1 MIIGDKKVREIVVTN
16 KEKELIISIT
26 DNDIITRD
34 GCSVEVIQDCCEYL
48 YPRI

>member
-1 MIIGDKKVREIVVTN
+1 MIIGDKKVKEIVVTN

-34 GCSVEVIQDCCEYL
+34 GCSVEIIQV
-48 YPRI
+48 